1 MTPALF
7 RTAGLGLPAGCLW
20 LALATAWPAPASAQ
34 MFKDAPLQALL
45 GQDRPAELQ
54 RVARERL
61 AARPDDS
68 QAVLA
73 LALGALEAN
82 DAETRKL
89 AIEHAQTC
97 TQQQPRA
104 AECHYALG
112 VVLGVQAMSEG
123 MLKAARSIGAVKDAL
138 SQAHTLEP
146 AWYPARS
153 ALIEFYLLVPGMM
166 GGSTAKAQELARAA
180 PSPAQAQ
187 VLQARV
193 ELQDGKPEA
202 VLQSL
207 GSLLASPDAAVA
219 EDAGEWGFGAAT
231 LLINNGKAPLAQPFL
246 EQLMRARPAQ
256 ALGPYGLARVRA
268 AAGAHAEA
276 VALYEQAARAR
287 GAARLPVDYRRGI
300 ALQELARKDEARAA
314 FTRFV
319 SAGKGQK
326 ASLEDARRRLAELG
340 G

>member
-1 MTPALF
+1 MIRAAFTPPALRLPALLLSAMWLAVTPAQ
-7 RTAGLGLPAGCLW
+7 
-20 LALATAWPAPASAQ
+20 AQ
-34 MFKDAPLQALL
+34 MFKDASLQSLL
-45 GQDRPAELQ
+45 RQDRPAEMQ

-73 LALGALEAN
+73 LAIGALEGN
-82 DAETRKL
+82 DAESRKL
-89 AIEHAQTC
+89 AIQHAQSC
-97 TQQQPRA
+97 TAQQPRA

-123 MLKAARSIGAVKDAL
+123 MLKAARSAGTVKDAL
-138 SQAHTLEP
+138 AQAQTLEP

-153 ALIEFYLLVPGMM
+153 ALVEFYLLAPGMM
-166 GGSTAKAQELARAA
+166 GGSSARALELARAA
-180 PSPAQAQ
+180 PSPAQAR
-187 VLQARV
+187 VLHARV
-193 ELQDGKPEA
+193 ELQDGKAEP
-202 VLQSL
+202 VLQSMM
-207 GSLLASPDAAVA
+207 GLLANPDAAVA
-219 EDAGEWGFGAAT
+219 EDAAEWGFGAASR
-231 LLINNGKAPLAQPFL
+231 LINDGKAPLAQPFL
-246 EQLMRARPAQ
+246 EQLMRDRPAS
-256 ALGPYGLARVRA
+256 ASGPYGLARVRA

-276 VALYEQAARAR
+276 LALYDQAARGQ

-326 ASLEDARRRLAELG
+326 TALEDARKRLAELG